1 MNTVTGNSAIIET
14 LSNRIVEL
22 EAKIQTAQAD
32 KLAAIAIE
40 RKRWARADLV
50 ALEILRLE
58 QQAKGLIDYVKKI
71 AVDNLKAPWFRDWD
85 LERLYYYGFSIN
97 DSGAAIV
104 HIKKLLT
111 QADALKEP
119 KT

>member
-1 MNTVTGNSAIIET
+1 MNIVTDNSAIIET
-14 LSNRIVEL
+14 LSNRIVKL

-40 RKRWARADLV
+40 RKRWAREDLV

-58 QQAKGLIDYVKKI
+58 QQAKGIEDAANDYTHTMDATQVY
-71 AVDNLKAPWFRDWD
+71 VSD
-85 LERLYYYGFSIN
+85 LDCRVVELRN
-97 DSGAAIV
+97 
-104 HIKKLLT
+104 